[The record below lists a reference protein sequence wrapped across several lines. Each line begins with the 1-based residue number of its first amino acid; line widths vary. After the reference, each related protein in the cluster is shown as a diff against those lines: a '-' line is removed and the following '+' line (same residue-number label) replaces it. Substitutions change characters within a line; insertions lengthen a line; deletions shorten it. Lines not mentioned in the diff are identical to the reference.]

1 MLINLPKS
9 LYTKEKYSNYTY
21 FDISSKLLKRS
32 KTLLIFLI
40 IYFFV
45 YFGRRTYL
53 LQKKLTKFLKQLKII
68 IICL

>member
-1 MLINLPKS
+1 MLINFPKS

-53 LQKKLTKFLKQLKII
+53 LQKKLTKSLKQLKII

>member
-1 MLINLPKS
+1 MLINFPKS